1 MKKILF
7 SALFLMFGLAALA
20 QPAFEFEATEHDF
33 GEIQEG
39 TKAKHVFEFTNTG
52 NEPLVISSVRAS
64 CGCTTPKWPKE
75 PVMPGETAQLEAVF
89 NSSGRVGRFV
99 KTISIT
105 ANTSEPTTRV
115 MIKGVVLRAEP
126 SGAGTP

>member
-1 MKKILF
+1 MKRFTLTICGILI
-7 SALFLMFGLAALA
+7 GLLAYA
-20 QPAFEFEATEHDF
+20 QPVFEFEASEHDF

-39 TKAKHVFEFTNTG
+39 TKARQVFKFTNTG
-52 NEPLVISSVRAS
+52 DKPLTIMSVKAS

-75 PVMPGETAQLEAVF
+75 PIMPGETAEIEAVF

-99 KTISIT
+99 KTVSIT
-105 ANTSEPTTRV
+105 ANTVEPITKL

-126 SGAGTP
+126 AEPNP